1 MKKTALFIT
10 FALIPFFLI
19 LSCDKKDKDNN
30 DEKEDVGGSVGL
42 KENKYISSLK
52 MTTYNGVSTFSFQYD
67 ENGRCK
73 EVIRKDGGEEYYRI
87 VYSYDGN
94 KIVASWNGGSEEMTT
109 DSQGRLISYS
119 GTDNFGVWRSRT
131 ISYSSNNTVVI
142 DISTDYYASQ
152 RTLSYTDGNL
162 TKQYCVWEEDY
173 GKSTEEITYS
183 YIDYPD
189 DYSIDF
195 THYLL
200 DHMGASLILP
210 PFLAFPALRNK
221 HLLKTPIPAWIDEDH
236 ETPISYSFDDKGR
249 VTKAKWSSKTTSSF
263 FEFDIAYR
271 N

>member
-1 MKKTALFIT
+1 MNKTALFIT

-131 ISYSSNNTVVI
+131 ISYPNNNTVVI
-142 DISTDYYASQ
+142 DISTDTYTAK
-152 RTLSYTDGNL
+152 RTLSYTDGDLKRQN
-162 TKQYCVWEEDY
+162 VN
-173 GKSTEEITYS
+173 SSEEITYS
-183 YIDYPD
+183 YTDYPD

-200 DHMGASLILP
+200 DDMGSSLVLP
-210 PFLAFPALRNK
+210 PFLAFPGLRNK
-221 HLLKTPIPAWIDEDH
+221 HLLKTPVPFWIDSDN